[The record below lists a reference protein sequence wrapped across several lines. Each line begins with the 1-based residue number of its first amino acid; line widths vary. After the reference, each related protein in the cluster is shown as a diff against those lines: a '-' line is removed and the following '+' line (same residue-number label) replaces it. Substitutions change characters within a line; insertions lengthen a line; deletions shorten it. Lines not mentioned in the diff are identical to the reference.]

1 MVARGRVGLAL
12 GFGVGAVAYLRAITW
27 EPDSRLAL
35 TVSASILGIVLW
47 ATVIGSLL
55 PLLAARLRIDP
66 AVVSGPVMT
75 TILDATGLL
84 IYFTIAQVVLGV

>member
-1 MVARGRVGLAL
+1 
-12 GFGVGAVAYLRAITW
+12 
-27 EPDSRLAL
+27 
-35 TVSASILGIVLW
+35 VLW

-55 PLLAARLRIDP
+55 PLLAARLRVDP

-84 IYFTIAQVVLGV
+84 IYFTIAQVVLGI